1 MEYAIRVLNEELNRL
16 KQSEDENKRMI
27 KYFHDA
33 NVAVSKKVIDNTITV
48 TDKKQDI
55 EQALTYLTKKF
66 Y

>member
-16 KQSEDENKRMI
+16 KQSEAENKRMI
-27 KYFHDA
+27 KHFHDA
-33 NVAVSKKVIDNTITV
+33 NVAVSKKVIDNTIDV
-48 TDKKQDI
+48 TDKKQEV